1 MAVDKALI
9 SGSMTMLLLRLLAG
23 KRYVWLRDD

>member
-9 SGSMTMLLLRLLAG
+9 SGKYDNASTQITCG

>member
-9 SGSMTMLLLRLLAG
+9 SGSMTMLSTQITCG